1 MAAWGCLVALL
12 AVAVVVS
19 GDVDKYDEGRFAHID
34 VDEVLANQRILT
46 SFVKCFLDQG
56 PCTADAREMK
66 RLLPEV
72 IDSLCAKCT
81 DNQKKLMAKAVL
93 HVKNN
98 RPSEWQQLSDKY
110 DPDHTKEVELDKF
123 LSEAASL

>member
-1 MAAWGCLVALL
+1 MAGWRRLVVLV
-12 AVAVVVS
+12 AVAVVVAA
-19 GDVDKYDEGRFAHID
+19 DVDKYDEGRFAHID

-110 DPDHTKEVELDKF
+110 DPDHSKQAQLHQF
-123 LSEAASL
+123 LSDAVSL